1 MRRRTL
7 LAAITAGLSGCQVIR
22 ETTPTPTTDDEPTE
36 TLAIDLP
43 ADGALDGW
51 HTYRGSVTNQ
61 GRAAG
66 VTGPGPTVEP
76 AWDTAVRSGGDD
88 RYLSAAGG
96 VVFVA
101 GERGVEAIDAA
112 DGTQLAA
119 QVTPGH
125 EITTE
130 AVLVDGRLYGGTSNS
145 GFVCFDPTTGE
156 TLWKARTSKII
167 HHDDEEIPIPVT
179 STPAVVGAQVY
190 FADRGMNGGVAFI
203 RCYAPDSGDAC
214 WREWPNIG
222 SLGMGPPRVV
232 GDRVLFDEG
241 TELVAL
247 SLEDQ
252 TVEWRLSF
260 PETDR
265 VNGHRRSLA
274 PAVAEG
280 VAAVATNS
288 GLVGVD
294 IDAGER
300 QWTIETRNYGVDST
314 YLVATYTPAIHDGTV
329 FAGFSEGQFGA
340 YDLASGEELWSATPD
355 QFAVYWTAPAI
366 GDKCVFVGA
375 QGPLSPLPTPK
386 DRDPEDA
393 RLYAFD
399 RETGEQYG
407 PWTLPGHLRHP
418 VVTDDSVV
426 IASGGSLYAF
436 E

>member
-22 ETTPTPTTDDEPTE
+22 ETTPTTTTDDEPTE

-51 HTYRGSVTNQ
+51 DTFRGSVTNQ

-66 VTGPGPTVEP
+66 VTGPGPAVEP

-96 VVFVA
+96 VVFIA

-112 DGTQLAA
+112 DGTQHAA

-130 AVLVDGRLYGGTSNS
+130 AVLVDGRLYAGTSKS
-145 GFVCFDPTTGE
+145 RLLSIDPTTGNTVWE
-156 TLWKARTSKII
+156 ARTSTLL
-167 HHDDEEIPIPVT
+167 HHDEEVPVPVK
-179 STPAVVGAQVY
+179 STPAVS
-190 FADRGMNGGVAFI
+190 GGQIYIVDKDSDGLDSVV
-203 RCYAPDSGDAC
+203 RCYGIESGDEC
-214 WREWPNIG
+214 WRKWPEVG
-222 SLGMGPPRVV
+222 SLGMEPPRVV
-232 GDRVLFDEG
+232 DDRVLFDEAS
-241 TELVAL
+241 ELVAL
-247 SLEDQ
+247 DLEDR
-252 TVEWRLSF
+252 TVEWRVPF
-260 PETDR
+260 PETDQTYANDR
-265 VNGHRRSLA
+265 LLA
-274 PAVAEG
+274 PAVADG
-280 VAAVATNS
+280 VAAVATSS

-294 IDAGER
+294 IDSGER
-300 QWTIETRNYGVDST
+300 RWTISTRDYGEDLT
-314 YLVATYTPAIHDGTV
+314 YLEATYTPAIHDGTV
-329 FAGFSEGQFGA
+329 FAGFSEGRFGA
-340 YDLASGEELWSATPD
+340 YDLASGEELWSVTPD
-355 QFAVYWTAPAI
+355 QFAVYWTAPAL

-386 DRDPEDA
+386 DRDPDDA

-407 PWTLPGHLRHP
+407 PWSLPGHLRHP

-426 IASGGSLYAF
+426 IASGDSLYAF